1 MIPANVRI
9 TLIGKCARNGRRPP
23 LAIWKGDIS
32 HGYTGRHVG
41 VSRSVFKCRRVRAVV
56 VPAEPHRNC
65 YSIRAAN
72 SISHANYLCGFF
84 FAHFS
89 MALETMRF
97 SAVECGIISSPRS
110 MRACVCVWF
119 FSGLCVT
126 HANRGSVRPKIQTE
140 KTHTGLMQM
149 GRMYCVCVCVRTVG
163 VRMCGKYATP
173 GRLVFNRRH
182 TALVHGAH
190 DVLGL

>member
-1 MIPANVRI
+1 MSAAVCLNVGGYA
-9 TLIGKCARNGRRPP
+9 LSWSPP
-23 LAIWKGDIS
+23 
-32 HGYTGRHVG
+32 
-41 VSRSVFKCRRVRAVV
+41 SRTEIVIQFERQILFPMQIIFAV
-56 VPAEPHRNC
+56 
-65 YSIRAAN
+65 
-72 SISHANYLCGFF
+72 FF

-110 MRACVCVWF
+110 MRACVCVCGF

-149 GRMYCVCVCVRTVG
+149 GRMYCVCVRTVG

-182 TALVHGAH
+182 TAWVHGAH

>member
-1 MIPANVRI
+1 M
-9 TLIGKCARNGRRPP
+9 
-23 LAIWKGDIS
+23 
-32 HGYTGRHVG
+32 
-41 VSRSVFKCRRVRAVV
+41 FKCRRVRAVV

-84 FAHFS
+84 LLTSRWHLKQCDFQLSSA
-89 MALETMRF
+89 ALYHRL
-97 SAVECGIISSPRS
+97 VVCVRV
-110 MRACVCVWF
+110 CVCVVF

-149 GRMYCVCVCVRTVG
+149 GRMYCVCADGRRANVRKIRHAWSTG
-163 VRMCGKYATP
+163 V
-173 GRLVFNRRH
+173 
-182 TALVHGAH
+182 
-190 DVLGL
+190 